1 MIQIPQINLFCKRI
15 MLNRAIAM
23 SLRGLTRRITLND
36 GRVCVFEDNE
46 NFAAEKTVVF
56 MPGAC
61 GSLETDFKVV

>member
-1 MIQIPQINLFCKRI
+1 
-15 MLNRAIAM
+15 MLNRAIST